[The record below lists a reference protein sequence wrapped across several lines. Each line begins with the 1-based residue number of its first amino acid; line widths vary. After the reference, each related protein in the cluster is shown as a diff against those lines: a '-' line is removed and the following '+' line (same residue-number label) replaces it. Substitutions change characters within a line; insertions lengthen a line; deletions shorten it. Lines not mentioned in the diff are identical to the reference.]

1 MLLILAFTRLQ
12 IKCQGAG
19 SDGSVPSE
27 PSPTAGFGPALAK
40 FCSIMTSL
48 FPVWVIAAALS
59 ALEWPWLFSWL
70 DTAFITNSLALVML
84 GMGLTLTMDDITG
97 VFTKMPQLLLL
108 GEKLLLPVL
117 HEWAHSRL
125 IWTVCRMPC
134 KLLVAVGTCCKM
146 ERAAPARS
154 RRPGSAS
161 ASAGTASKRAS
172 KDVDLCI
179 RVMLC
184 AMLNDAGWSLSPG

>member
-1 MLLILAFTRLQ
+1 M
-12 IKCQGAG
+12 
-19 SDGSVPSE
+19 PSE

-40 FCSIMTSL
+40 FSSIMTSL

-108 GEKLLLPVL
+108 GENMLLLAL
-117 HEWAHSRL
+117 HE
-125 IWTVCRMPC
+125 
-134 KLLVAVGTCCKM
+134 
-146 ERAAPARS
+146 
-154 RRPGSAS
+154 
-161 ASAGTASKRAS
+161 
-172 KDVDLCI
+172 
-179 RVMLC
+179 
-184 AMLNDAGWSLSPG
+184 